1 MWCHTKKRIFLLLSY
16 TNKFQ
21 IIYKKCAHVMIRL
34 KNFEKKN
41 IIIITFKQLLVEPII
56 GIIVLFNVDNDN
68 DFVVLLLNKVAISE
82 YDLFDI
88 CIYNS
93 I

>member
-1 MWCHTKKRIFLLLSY
+1 
-16 TNKFQ
+16 
-21 IIYKKCAHVMIRL
+21 MIRL

>member
-1 MWCHTKKRIFLLLSY
+1 M
-16 TNKFQ
+16 
-21 IIYKKCAHVMIRL
+21 
-34 KNFEKKN
+34 KKN
-41 IIIITFKQLLVEPII
+41 IIIITFKQLLIEPII

-68 DFVVLLLNKVAISE
+68 DFVVLLLNKLAISE
-82 YDLFDI
+82 YVLFDI